1 MTAFF
6 VSRIEVK
13 DADKLQAYAAA
24 TGPTIGA
31 HGGSLVLRGK
41 SEKTLVGEEVG
52 THMTSVVQ
60 FPDMK
65 ALDGWFGSA
74 EYQQHAELRDEAGNM
89 HFVAY
94 QAPAA

>member
-13 DADKLQAYAAA
+13 DTDKLQAYAAA

-41 SEKTLVGEEVG
+41 SEKTLIGTEAG

-65 ALDGWFGSA
+65 ALDDWFGSA
-74 EYQQHAELRDEAGNM
+74 EYQQHAELRDEAGDM
-89 HFVAY
+89 QFVVY
-94 QAPAA
+94 QAPEA